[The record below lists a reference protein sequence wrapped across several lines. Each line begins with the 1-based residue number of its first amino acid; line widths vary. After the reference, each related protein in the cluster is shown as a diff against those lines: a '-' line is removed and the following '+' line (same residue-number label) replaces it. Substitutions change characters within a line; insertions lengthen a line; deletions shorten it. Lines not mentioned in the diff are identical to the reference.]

1 MLVQLKKKQQENIEE
16 VKRQKEQEAKVK
28 IDSLNLILEQE
39 KKAAADSKLQVKKTE
54 ESALENQAKLQKE
67 LDEAHAA
74 RDLLFA
80 QNKTHISDLAKEKEE

>member
-1 MLVQLKKKQQENIEE
+1 MQLAWEAEE
-16 VKRQKEQEAKVK
+16 AEGFVGAAAGAAASAGAGAAE
-28 IDSLNLILEQE
+28 E

-54 ESALENQAKLQKE
+54 ESALEKQAKLQKE
-67 LDEAHAA
+67 LDEANAA